1 MRNLAFRKT
10 LFMLLAICS
19 WVMGYSQQHPDSLLN
34 YLEIAARSNPTVLQ
48 KFAEYQAALEQVPQV
63 GALPDPELSMGV
75 FLKPMEL
82 VMGRQAADI
91 RLMQMFPW
99 FGTLKA
105 AKDEK
110 SLMAKAKYESF
121 RDAKLQVFYDVQRT
135 WYDLYKI
142 IKDIE
147 ISESNIKI
155 MHTIERL
162 ALIRFKTAPIGEGAQ
177 SSGSVNSTQTSQ
189 VQGITTGS
197 TGMQSM
203 GGGQTSGSNSQ
214 MSSSPSPMQTNSM
227 GASSGGGGL
236 ADLYRIQIDIADLEN
251 NVALLKNQQS
261 TVTARFNN
269 LLNRSLEARV
279 AVIDTIRPETLDVP
293 LIAVADSIV
302 RNNPMLG
309 MLDYEQQ
316 SLDSRMKMVTKMG
329 YPMLGLGVNYSLI
342 EKNEMLTSPMNG
354 KDMMMPMLAVTLP
367 IYRKKYKAMQNETDF
382 LKRANTE
389 NYSATA
395 NNLKTE
401 SYQIIQ
407 LYQDAKRRIKLYEYQ
422 GLLARKSLDIMIKS
436 FSGSGA
442 SLTDILTIRQQLL
455 DYQFKGIEAVTDFN
469 TAIAGLKRLM
479 ALQ

>member
-1 MRNLAFRKT
+1 MNSRSLKIIA
-10 LFMLLAICS
+10 AISIASFIFSNVQCQ
-19 WVMGYSQQHPDSLLN
+19 VRGDSLN
-34 YLEIAARSNPTVLQ
+34 YYLELAAKSNPTVLQ
-48 KFAEYQAALEQVPQV
+48 KFSEYQAALEQVPQV
-63 GALPDPELSMGV
+63 GALPDPELSMGI

-82 VMGRQAADI
+82 VMGRQAADF

-105 AKDEK
+105 AKDEE

-121 RDAKLQVFYDVQRT
+121 RDAKLQVYYDVQRT

-147 ISESNIKI
+147 ISESNIQI
-155 MHTIERL
+155 MRTIERL
-162 ALIRFKTAPIGEGAQ
+162 ALIRFKTAPIGGGSQ
-177 SSGSVNSTQTSQ
+177 SPGTVNSPQASQ
-189 VQGITTGS
+189 KQGISTGS
-197 TGMQSM
+197 AGMQSM
-203 GGGQTSGSNSQ
+203 EGGQTSGSNLQ
-214 MSSSPSPMQTNSM
+214 MGSSPSSMQANSM
-227 GASSGGGGL
+227 LTSSGGDGL
-236 ADLYRIQIDIADLEN
+236 VDLYRIQIEIADLEN
-251 NVALLKNQQS
+251 DVALLKNQKN

-269 LLNRSLEARV
+269 LLNRSLETGV
-279 AVIDTIRPETLDVP
+279 AVIDTIRPDTLDVQ
-293 LIAVADSIV
+293 LIAIADSIA

-309 MLDYEQQ
+309 MLQYEEQ
-316 SLDSRMKMVTKMG
+316 SLDSRQKKVIRMG

-342 EKNEMLTSPMNG
+342 NTSEMSTSSMNG
-354 KDMMMPMLAVTLP
+354 QDMIMPMATVTLP

-382 LKRANTE
+382 LKTATSRKLTSAAND
-389 NYSATA
+389 
-395 NNLKTE
+395 LQTE

-407 LYQDAKRRIKLYEYQ
+407 VYQDAKRRIKLYEYQ